1 MRGVEL
7 QHLGF
12 VLEMWDDR
20 WYNQSTYCQL
30 VTNLQS
36 SQFFGVVD
44 SPPIVRQVG
53 EPGNR
58 ETVYVEKHEAAD
70 HLNSLTYGNYA
81 GPPDVGDP
89 DDLDG
94 DYGGDDYYYSDED
107 EEHTRLTY
115 SEVSHE
121 AIVQ

>member
-1 MRGVEL
+1 M
-7 QHLGF
+7 
-12 VLEMWDDR
+12 
-20 WYNQSTYCQL
+20 
-30 VTNLQS
+30 
-36 SQFFGVVD
+36 
-44 SPPIVRQVG
+44 G

-58 ETVYVEKHEAAD
+58 ETVYVETHEAAD
-70 HLNSLTYGNYA
+70 HLNSLTYGNCA

-94 DYGGDDYYYSDED
+94 DYGGANYYSSDED

-121 AIVQ
+121 ASAIVSYAQNDQIELRKLLA